1 MKSKKIA
8 TAAAALVLAAPLAVQ
23 AQTYRCSTKDGK
35 KYYGSTIPTQCIG
48 QPVEQL
54 NSQGFVVR
62 RMDPDADEKQRIEQ
76 EATLAKKRDAETANR
91 EETRRNQALLATYT
105 SEHDIEDS
113 RSRALAENHKAV
125 REAQARIEEIRK
137 RRSGYEKE
145 LEFYQ
150 GNNQPP
156 AKLAEDIQDAHID
169 LKAAEELLAL
179 KKKEVETI
187 NAKYDDE
194 RKRYLHLTRKR

>member
-1 MKSKKIA
+1 
-8 TAAAALVLAAPLAVQ
+8 
-23 AQTYRCSTKDGK
+23 
-35 KYYGSTIPTQCIG
+35 
-48 QPVEQL
+48 
-54 NSQGFVVR
+54 
-62 RMDPDADEKQRIEQ
+62 MDPDADEKQRIEQ
-76 EATLAKKRDAETANR
+76 EATRAKKTEAENTNR

-113 RSRALAENHKAV
+113 RSRALAENHNAV
-125 REAQARIEEIRK
+125 REAQARIEEIRR
-137 RRSGYEKE
+137 RRSAYEKE

-150 GNNQPP
+150 GNNKPP
-156 AKLAEDIQDAHID
+156 AKLAEDIQDAQID

-179 KKKEVETI
+179 KKKDVEAI